1 MALRSLPAG
10 PLVLSGLF
18 TLLGDAVEDRTWGFD
33 LAALDALHRHAS
45 PERTRLML
53 LSTNLGGVWVSPVV
67 VVAVVVLVVRQRPRA
82 AAVVCIGFVGI
93 QAVDALLKWVYGRDR
108 PHRFLP
114 LTSARGG
121 SFPSG
126 HVMTALV
133 VFGLLAALLRPAL
146 RGWLR
151 QLPAAVVVGV
161 VAVVG
166 LSRVYL
172 GVHYPTDVLGSVL
185 AGGAWLWCAVIAL
198 RRVAAR
204 DRFPRPTTLLDA
216 FSSKGA
222 SR

>member
-1 MALRSLPAG
+1 MAPRSFPAG

-18 TLLGDAVEDRTWGFD
+18 ALLGDAVEERTWSFD

-45 PERTRLML
+45 PERTRLMRL
-53 LSTNLGGVWVSPVV
+53 ATHLGGAWIFPVV
-67 VVAVVVLVVRQRPRA
+67 LVVVVVLVVRRRPRV
-82 AAVVCIGFVGI
+82 AAVVCFGCVGI
-93 QAVDALLKWVYGRDR
+93 QAVDALLKWGYGRDR
-108 PHRFLP
+108 PHRFPP

-133 VFGLLAALLRPAL
+133 AFGLLAVLLRPAL
-146 RGWLR
+146 HGWPR
-151 QLPAAVVVGV
+151 RLPAAAAVGIV
-161 VAVVG
+161 GVVG

-185 AGGAWLWCAVIAL
+185 AGGAWLWGAVIVL
-198 RRVAAR
+198 RRAAAR
-204 DRFPRPTTLLDA
+204 DGLPRPTALLNA
-216 FSSKGA
+216 LSSKGA